1 MTEQKWLL
9 DGPKVIDLGPIRK
22 LKVALVRGQVDI
34 VAHDE
39 PTTRVEVH
47 SVSGKEL
54 RIAIDGDSLE
64 IDHPQLRWDNFIDV
78 FRSFRG
84 SARADVS
91 VLVPREVAL
100 KFGVVSS
107 TALISGLRS
116 DATISTV
123 SGDLVVDNLEGDI
136 TLNSV
141 SGELDVQ
148 EHVGRIVAHTV
159 SGDITASGAITRFSA
174 DGVSGDVYLD
184 IKGGPDEIKVN
195 TVSGNITARL
205 EDGHGADYRI
215 NTVSGRIQLDDSQI
229 SGVRGSFNSK
239 YGTLEES
246 FLELRANTVSGNIA
260 VLHAKDVA
268 GTGSAAQAPTP
279 DEKPARKTLRR
290 AKGSAA

>member
-9 DGPKVIDLGPIRK
+9 DGPKVIDLGPIRR

-34 VAHDE
+34 VGHDE
-39 PTTRVEVH
+39 PNTRVEVH

-54 RIAIDGDSLE
+54 RIAIEGDSLE

-91 VLVPREVAL
+91 VLVPRDVAL

-107 TALISGLRS
+107 TGLISGLRT

-123 SGDLVVDNLEGDI
+123 SGDLVIDNIDGDI
-136 TLNSV
+136 TINSV
-141 SGELDVQ
+141 SGELAVQ
-148 EHVGRIVAHTV
+148 EHRGRIAAHTV
-159 SGDITASGAITRFSA
+159 SGDITASGNITRFSA
-174 DGVSGDVYLD
+174 DGVSGDIYLD

-195 TVSGNITARL
+195 TVSGNLTARL
-205 EDGHGADYRI
+205 EEGHGADYRI
-215 NTVSGRIQLDDSQI
+215 NTVGGRIQLDDVEV
-229 SGVRGSFNSK
+229 SGIRGSFNSK
-239 YGTLEES
+239 YGSLDES
-246 FLELRANTVSGNIA
+246 FLEVRANSVSGDIA
-260 VLHAKDVA
+260 VLHAKPAAADSD
-268 GTGSAAQAPTP
+268 GSDQ
-279 DEKPARKTLRR
+279 KPAAKRTLRR